1 MFEMMNTGSKY
12 NYYEIL
18 ELSTNAAQHEVT
30 TAFERARK
38 TYSGDNP
45 AIYTIFSE
53 KEARDLL
60 KLIEEA
66 YAVLGNKTLRTIY
79 DQRLLGKNAGSNDL
93 SYDSILTASRQN
105 FPEPK
110 DKVDKTAYKINE
122 SYEKELK
129 SKMDW
134 NGEDLKKVREY
145 KNISVERMSDTTKV
159 NPYYITAVEGMD
171 ASQLPAPVFVRG
183 YVVQISKHL
192 GLNEKVV
199 AESYMKAYKAK
210 TG

>member
-1 MFEMMNTGSKY
+1 MIVEGSRI

-18 ELSTNAAQHEVT
+18 ELGTSAAQHEIT
-30 TAFERARK
+30 KAYDRARR

-66 YAVLGNKTLRTIY
+66 YSVLGNKTLRTIY
-79 DQRLLGKNAGSNDL
+79 DQRLLGKSSEGLDL

-110 DKVDKTAYKINE
+110 AKFDKV
-122 SYEKELK
+122 SYRIDEGLEAEIQTRTEWMG
-129 SKMDW
+129 S
-134 NGEDLKKVREY
+134 DLKKIREY
-145 KNISVERMSDTTKV
+145 KNLSIEKMSEKTKINV
-159 NPYYITAVEGMD
+159 FYLAAVEADDRMK
-171 ASQLPAPVFVRG
+171 LPAPVFVRG
-183 YVVQISKHL
+183 YVIQIAKAL
-192 GLNEKVV
+192 GLNEKTV
-199 AESYMKAYKAK
+199 ADSYMKAFKANA
-210 TG
+210 G